1 MYLQKGLGKGFA
13 VPLFAAVMIA
23 CGAEAALVTFSTVVT
38 NNTAAEKLY
47 DLSSFLTL
55 TSNMGNTSG
64 SGSLAIVVTDI
75 RGGGAYVKSVGTTA
89 LYASFVNS
97 TSVATLT
104 STNIVGEATSITAGQ
119 FGQNSFST
127 RFTEKYYGVQGNI
140 NDIIKTQLKFILS
153 AGDQAVVSSTFE
165 VVSFVPVPVPGAIAL
180 IGIAGGFGLGRRR
193 RSN

>member
-1 MYLQKGLGKGFA
+1 MHLQKGLGKGF
-13 VPLFAAVMIA
+13 VMPLLATAMIA
-23 CGAEAALVTFSTVVT
+23 SGAKAALVTFSTVVT

-47 DLSSFLTL
+47 DFSSFLTL
-55 TSNMGNTSG
+55 TSDMGNTSG
-64 SGSLAIVVTDI
+64 SP
-75 RGGGAYVKSVGTTA
+75 

-104 STNIVGEATSITAGQ
+104 SINLLGEATSIIAGQ

-127 RFTEKYYGVQGNI
+127 RFTDKNYGVQGNI

-165 VVSFVPVPVPGAIAL
+165 VVSFVPAPGAIAL

>member
-1 MYLQKGLGKGFA
+1 MTLQKGLGKGF
-13 VPLFAAVMIA
+13 VMPLLATAMIA
-23 CGAEAALVTFSTVVT
+23 SGAEAALVTFSTVVT

-47 DLSSFLTL
+47 DFSSFLTL

-104 STNIVGEATSITAGQ
+104 LTNIVGEATSITAGQ

-165 VVSFVPVPVPGAIAL
+165 VVSFVPVPGAIAL